1 MRDASP
7 LPAAR
12 RYATVALM
20 PSTSRN
26 CSVSAPGTM
35 PARQCAPPSVVT
47 AYVPPT
53 PLAHT
58 TRGETGLIACS
69 RFVVP
74 LCCGVRVGEETAFAA
89 PTSAVPAVGLANGL
103 GAGGAE
109 ASEQHSV
116 VVVTKPN
123 VATT

>member
-12 RYATVALM
+12 RYATVSLM

-26 CSVSAPGTM
+26 CSVSAPGTT

-53 PLAHT
+53 PLAQT
-58 TRGETGLIACS
+58 TRGETGLVAWS
-69 RFVVP
+69 RLVVP
-74 LCCGVRVGEETAFAA
+74 LCCGVRVGAEAAALAAWAKAGAAVSEEA
-89 PTSAVPAVGLANGL
+89 GL
-103 GAGGAE
+103 GAAL
-109 ASEQHSV
+109 SE
-116 VVVTKPN
+116 
-123 VATT
+123 